1 VLTDLATHPDPDRL
15 AARLHDEAVARPAG
29 LALALVGRDR
39 EELLREAAAAR
50 QGLPAALV
58 AGGAWQSPRGSYFTA
73 RPLGDR
79 ATVAFVYPGAFSA
92 YPGVGRESL
101 RLFPAT
107 MEGLTDLTAD
117 LADVLALKL
126 LYPRSMTR
134 PSLQHKAALEAR
146 LTADVPAMIAA
157 SMAYAVLYTR
167 IVRQVFGL
175 QPSAALGYS
184 LGEVSMLLALGI
196 WRGDVGTSS
205 AAFRASPLFRTR
217 LAGPLESVREFWAR
231 SGHRTSDDDEPWAAY
246 VLLASPAAVELAIEQ
261 PPRVFLAIV
270 SAPGEVVVGGD
281 PAACVRLA
289 DRLGCERVRLPF
301 PQVLHCPPAET
312 ERAELARINRFPV
325 RPVPGVTLTCSASD
339 GPLEVETDAL
349 AECIATMATRR
360 LDFVRLVERVYGE
373 GSRIFV
379 ELGPGSTCTRLI
391 DSILGEREHLAA
403 AIDRRGADDHGSL
416 FRLLAKLVSHRV
428 RLDLSALA
436 PARR

>member
-1 VLTDLATHPDPDRL
+1 
-15 AARLHDEAVARPAG
+15 
-29 LALALVGRDR
+29 
-39 EELLREAAAAR
+39 
-50 QGLPAALV
+50 
-58 AGGAWQSPRGSYFTA
+58 
-73 RPLGDR
+73 
-79 ATVAFVYPGAFSA
+79 
-92 YPGVGRESL
+92 
-101 RLFPAT
+101 
-107 MEGLTDLTAD
+107 
-117 LADVLALKL
+117 
-126 LYPRSMTR
+126 
-134 PSLQHKAALEAR
+134 
-146 LTADVPAMIAA
+146 
-157 SMAYAVLYTR
+157 
-167 IVRQVFGL
+167 
-175 QPSAALGYS
+175 
-184 LGEVSMLLALGI
+184 MLLALGI

-231 SGHRTSDDDEPWAAY
+231 CGHRPSDGDEPWAAY
-246 VLLASPAAVELAIEQ
+246 ILLASPAAVELAIEQ

-312 ERAELARINRFPV
+312 EWAELARINRFPV
-325 RPVPGVTLTCSASD
+325 RPVPGVALTCSANE

-379 ELGPGSTCTRLI
+379 ELGPGGTCTRLI

-436 PARR
+436 PATGA